1 MSLSK
6 KRNIIKIRKRLDSL
20 DNKLLNL
27 IKKRTSLVNV
37 ILKNKSSKNQIVDKK
52 RIKVILKNI
61 KRKSFKKKIDPKLT
75 QMIWKGMIKGYIDF
89 EYRNFKKK

>member
-6 KRNIIKIRKRLDSL
+6 KSNINKIRKKLDLL
-20 DNKLLNL
+20 DNVLLDL
-27 IKKRTSLVNV
+27 IKRRTYLVNLV
-37 ILKNKSSKNQIVDKK
+37 LKNKTKKNQIVYKK

-61 KRKSFKKKIDPKLT
+61 KKKSLKKKIDSKLT
-75 QMIWKGMIKGYIDF
+75 EMIWKGMIKGYIDF

>member
-6 KRNIIKIRKRLDSL
+6 NKNILKIRKKLDLL

-27 IKKRTSLVNV
+27 IKKRTVLVKT
-37 ILKNKSSKNQIVDKK
+37 ILSNKSSKNQIVDKK

-61 KRKSFKKKIDPKLT
+61 KRKSLKRKIDPKLT
-75 QMIWKGMIKGYIDF
+75 EMIWKGMIKGYINF